1 MDERII
7 FKKKVIDKLL
17 QQKKDQ
23 LAELKKEQRSRL
35 ESANVEDIDKGDLVE
50 SPKEQMMDEI
60 NLQAYTVDNLSTELV
75 QLQAIDSEQIHD
87 TVSQG
92 ALVRTNVGYF
102 MIGVSH
108 PFVSIDGKRVTG
120 LSTHAPLYQ
129 KMKELRKHAEFHL
142 GNIEYV
148 ILDIV

>member
-1 MDERII
+1 MDQRTI

-60 NLQAYTVDNLSTELV
+60 NLQAYTIDFLSDELM
-75 QLQAIDSEQIHD
+75 QLQNIDPQQLHD

-92 ALVRTNVGYF
+92 ALVRTNVGHF

-108 PFVSIDGKRVTG
+108 PAVSIEGKKTIG
-120 LSTHAPLYQ
+120 LSTQTPLYQ
-129 KMKELRKHAEFHL
+129 KMKGLRKHAEFHL
-142 GNIEYV
+142 GNTEYV